1 MGIFHNGPD
10 FQCGIKKSILTSNMK
25 KTGIIFF
32 GVFISL
38 AASRLV
44 PHPPNFTSLIAL
56 SFYIPAL
63 LGIRYLP
70 FVILSFAITDLI
82 IGYHSGTHWTWGSVF
97 LIGLISHYFNKNVF
111 YRMSGALLGAGIFF
125 IVTNFGVWI
134 SGVHNYSADTQGL
147 LSSYVFAIPFFSY
160 SLISTL
166 LFSTLIE
173 LVTKIYSK
181 LVVVK

>member
-10 FQCGIKKSILTSNMK
+10 FQCRIKKSILTPNMK

-82 IGYHSGTHWTWGSVF
+82 IGYHSGTHWTWGSV
-97 LIGLISHYFNKNVF
+97 LAIGLMSQYFTKKISI
-111 YRMSGALLGAGIFF
+111 RLSGALLGAILFF
-125 IVTNFGVWI
+125 VITNFGVWTT
-134 SGVHNYSADTQGL
+134 GMYGLTVNGL
-147 LSSYVFAIPFFSY
+147 LNCYILAMPFFAY
-160 SLISTL
+160 SVISTII
-166 LFSTLIE
+166 FSLVIE
-173 LVTKIYSK
+173 TGYKLYKTKYRRI
-181 LVVVK
+181 